1 MKNYLRHH
9 HKEEAGQALVEFAI
23 VVPVLLLLVMGL
35 IQFGFI
41 FNGQITLTS
50 AVREGARLAVV
61 NTDDDDVKDRVE
73 ATAIALLLDLDR
85 NDIVINRSLP
95 DDALSVR
102 ADATVDIIMP
112 LLPMAVGETYTLSA
126 ESIMRIE

>member
-1 MKNYLRHH
+1 MIKSILRHYE
-9 HKEEAGQALVEFAI
+9 EEAGQALVEFAI

-41 FNGQITLTS
+41 FNGQIILTS

-61 NTDDDDVKDRVE
+61 NTDDNDVKDRVE
-73 ATAIALLLDLDR
+73 ASAIALLLDLDR

-112 LLPMAVGETYTLSA
+112 LLPMVVGETYTLSA